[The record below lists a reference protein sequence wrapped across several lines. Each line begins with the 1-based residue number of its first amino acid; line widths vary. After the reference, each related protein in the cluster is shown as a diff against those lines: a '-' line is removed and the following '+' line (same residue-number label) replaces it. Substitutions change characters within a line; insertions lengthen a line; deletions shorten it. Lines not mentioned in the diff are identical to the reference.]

1 MEQDTRP
8 PGHRCHYTQHG
19 LVTPTMVMPWSC
31 QACHGHTTLAMVIY
45 DIMPW
50 HDHDKLGHDRAKLVM
65 AMPWSH
71 RGLQW
76 SCHGPTMLAMGV
88 PSLSWSCHLCHDHT
102 MVMPRLSWSCHGHAM
117 LAMIMPWSHHA
128 HATLATA
135 APSPGPPWGAVGQ
148 HWGRLQ
154 LPHTGRG
161 GAGGPSHSPGGSRR

>member
-1 MEQDTRP
+1 MWGAPGQGDSGRPGDTAWSRTRVRRDT
-8 PGHRCHYTQHG
+8 GAT
-19 LVTPTMVMPWSC
+19 TPNMALSRLPWSC
-31 QACHGHTTLAMVIY
+31 HGHARLAMAT
-45 DIMPW
+45 P
-50 HDHDKLGHDRAKLVM
+50 HLL
-65 AMPWSH
+65 WSYMTSCH
-71 RGLQW
+71 GLQW